1 MSSCYHN
8 ASHSVSHRL
17 LCWCSWRLSCLP
29 RHVSHTFKFH
39 QISPNLSKK
48 HHVKYLP
55 HPFMPVFEVL
65 TAHTWETQKKSAHY
79 AVIKNDASAAGVS
92 VFAFGLTNV
101 VQKQLWTPWSSTVS
115 PDLLPKDFWGFWPRS
130 AHSCSQSAWYAH
142 QCDYKHGL
150 TSSYIMVKLSCLV
163 WSVYCTTTV
172 KPSSQNS
179 VEMWKSF
186 LFTKFSHE
194 TFLLAITMHHTAFH
208 IASFTRAA
216 GVSVAFPN
224 TFHIRSKFI
233 KIHHTCPRNTM
244 SSIWHISMWDSKHG
258 AHYAVLEKVDALA
271 GGVSVLA
278 FGATTVVQKQQEL
291 WRPWSSTA
299 SHDLPTQGFLNV
311 LTKIHQENGS
321 LLLLHNKRT
330 VELPNS

>member
-130 AHSCSQSAWYAH
+130 IKKITCLSGRVCRCCGFGCLHEAKRHV
-142 QCDYKHGL
+142 QC
-150 TSSYIMVKLSCLV
+150 
-163 WSVYCTTTV
+163 
-172 KPSSQNS
+172 
-179 VEMWKSF
+179 
-186 LFTKFSHE
+186 
-194 TFLLAITMHHTAFH
+194 
-208 IASFTRAA
+208 
-216 GVSVAFPN
+216 
-224 TFHIRSKFI
+224 FI
-233 KIHHTCPRNTM
+233 NQP
-244 SSIWHISMWDSKHG
+244 
-258 AHYAVLEKVDALA
+258 APEK
-271 GGVSVLA
+271 
-278 FGATTVVQKQQEL
+278 K
-291 WRPWSSTA
+291 
-299 SHDLPTQGFLNV
+299 
-311 LTKIHQENGS
+311 
-321 LLLLHNKRT
+321 
-330 VELPNS
+330 